1 MQSADFINRAV
12 KTIIIFILALMEKI
26 YILLTL
32 IFLSIYSCDDP
43 VVEKPKK
50 LIPREK
56 MIEMLTDIHIAE
68 ATYSNRKNQ
77 DSLLQNSKPADF
89 YYSVLKKHNV
99 TDTVFEKSYIF
110 YASNPK
116 NFEKMYRQVMN
127 NLNEM
132 EQEFSGR
139 KNERLDLD
147 IQEKQ
152 R

>member
-1 MQSADFINRAV
+1 L
-12 KTIIIFILALMEKI
+12 TIIIFRLALMKKI
-26 YILLTL
+26 YILFTV
-32 IFLSIYSCDDP
+32 IFLSIFSCDDP
-43 VVEKPKK
+43 AVEKPKK

-68 ATYSNRKNQ
+68 ATYSNLKNQ
-77 DSLLQNSKPADF
+77 DNLLRNSNPADF

-99 TDTVFEKSYIF
+99 TDTVFEKSYIY

-116 NFEKMYRQVMN
+116 IFEKMYRQVMN

-132 EQEFSGR
+132 EPEFSGR
-139 KNERLDLD
+139 KNERLDLE

>member
-1 MQSADFINRAV
+1 M
-12 KTIIIFILALMEKI
+12 KKI
-26 YILLTL
+26 YILFTV
-32 IFLSIYSCDDP
+32 IFLSIFSCDDP
-43 VVEKPKK
+43 AVEKPKK

-68 ATYSNRKNQ
+68 ATYSNLKNQ
-77 DSLLQNSKPADF
+77 DNLLRNSNPADF

-99 TDTVFEKSYIF
+99 TDTVFEKSYIY

-116 NFEKMYRQVMN
+116 IFEKMYRQVMN

-132 EQEFSGR
+132 EPEFSGR
-139 KNERLDLD
+139 KNERLDLE